1 MDNFIFGSELHLQN
15 SNSGIFK
22 NYPGIW
28 KSISLGSTIYGN
40 SYNSVSIAYDDN
52 RKSDYENDSSHI
64 EDVNKTFNWGNN
76 FIKNTSETVVFGSK
90 NSAINTDYCN
100 IHGQGNSLYCSV
112 QSGYFVQDQC
122 MHHCEVNG
130 SWNII
135 SNISG
140 DGKSVDYNKIIGDG
154 NAIIV
159 NFDTTNKK
167 YYGTRNTLIGD
178 WNQLLSIPSANI
190 DEIVN
195 GRTSLQN
202 IVYDRATIVP
212 STLREWS
219 NYQSN
224 KISELSAFATH
235 DSDRNTIIGSKNVIS
250 NNINDSIILGHGNGI
265 YNDLNYS
272 VNTDIILGQRNLA
285 VNGSNDFIAGDNIVA
300 SGHQT
305 TAIGDTLISNASQI
319 IIGKF
324 NAPVDAAVRDGIA
337 WNDTTSAVEPLT
349 QSGVIFAIGNGTYNV
364 TTGITGTYS
373 DGSPKTAYVDASGNS
388 IGSKPLVSE
397 EYITRSN
404 AMVVS
409 ANGVVSAYDY
419 YNAAGDKLSDLTE
432 IISLLRN
439 KPTTGTH
446 VIKCIDGVLTWVA
459 EP

>member
-1 MDNFIFGSELHLQN
+1 M
-15 SNSGIFK
+15 
-22 NYPGIW
+22 
-28 KSISLGSTIYGN
+28 
-40 SYNSVSIAYDDN
+40 
-52 RKSDYENDSSHI
+52 
-64 EDVNKTFNWGNN
+64 
-76 FIKNTSETVVFGSK
+76 
-90 NSAINTDYCN
+90 
-100 IHGQGNSLYCSV
+100 
-112 QSGYFVQDQC
+112 
-122 MHHCEVNG
+122 
-130 SWNII
+130 
-135 SNISG
+135 
-140 DGKSVDYNKIIGDG
+140 
-154 NAIIV
+154 
-159 NFDTTNKK
+159 
-167 YYGTRNTLIGD
+167 
-178 WNQLLSIPSANI
+178 
-190 DEIVN
+190 
-195 GRTSLQN
+195 
-202 IVYDRATIVP
+202 
-212 STLREWS
+212 
-219 NYQSN
+219 
-224 KISELSAFATH
+224 
-235 DSDRNTIIGSKNVIS
+235 
-250 NNINDSIILGHGNGI
+250 
-265 YNDLNYS
+265 
-272 VNTDIILGQRNLA
+272 A

-404 AMVVS
+404 ALTVS

>member
-1 MDNFIFGSELHLQN
+1 
-15 SNSGIFK
+15 
-22 NYPGIW
+22 
-28 KSISLGSTIYGN
+28 
-40 SYNSVSIAYDDN
+40 
-52 RKSDYENDSSHI
+52 
-64 EDVNKTFNWGNN
+64 
-76 FIKNTSETVVFGSK
+76 
-90 NSAINTDYCN
+90 
-100 IHGQGNSLYCSV
+100 
-112 QSGYFVQDQC
+112 

-140 DGKSVDYNKIIGDG
+140 NGASVDYNKIIGDG

-159 NFDTTNKK
+159 NFDTTNNK
-167 YYGTRNTLIGD
+167 YYATRNTLIGD
-178 WNQLLSIPSANI
+178 LNQLLSIPSANI

-212 STLREWS
+212 TTLREWDS
-219 NYQSN
+219 YEQN

-235 DSDRNTIIGSKNVIS
+235 DSDRNTILGSKNVIS

-272 VNTDIILGQRNLA
+272 VNTDIILGQCNLA

-364 TTGITGTYS
+364 TTAVTGYYKEE
-373 DGSPKTAYVDASGNS
+373 PLTAYVDASGNN

-404 AMVVS
+404 AMIVS
-409 ANGVVSAYDY
+409 ADGTVSATRF
-419 YNAAGDKLSDLTE
+419 ATSGIADLE
-432 IISLLRN
+432 AKIKELENIIETYSA
-439 KPTTGTH
+439 KW
-446 VIKCIDGVLTWVA
+446 VLTNN
-459 EP
+459 